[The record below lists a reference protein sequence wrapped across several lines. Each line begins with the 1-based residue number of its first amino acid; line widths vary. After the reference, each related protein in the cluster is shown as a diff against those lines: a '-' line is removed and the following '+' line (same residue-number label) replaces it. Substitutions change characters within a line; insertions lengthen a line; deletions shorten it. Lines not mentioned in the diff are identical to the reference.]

1 MVRHLDFVLDKKRLD
16 AIDKKKMHAVYDRW
30 PKIAKEAYKLNP
42 RSPPITYDDTINHIV
57 FAGMGGS
64 GAVGDVFAAILSKTP
79 MHVTVTKGYELP
91 RTVDKNTMVVAT
103 SVSGN
108 TQETQAVLE
117 AASKTS
123 AKTVAFSSGGR
134 IAEFCGSKNIRH
146 TQIGQIH
153 SPRASFASMMFTMLR
168 AFEDVLPLHRE
179 DVTEAIKRLEKL
191 QREISSSKLD
201 DTGNGAQSLAFLIER
216 IPLIYYP
223 FGLQAAATRFKNS
236 LQENA
241 KKHAMTEDVVEACHN
256 GIVAWERRS
265 FVAPV
270 MIEGSDDHPK
280 TKERWKI
287 LYDYFDE
294 QGIRYEI
301 IYAEPGG
308 ILAKLVGLIYYGD
321 YTSIYRAIYDGV
333 DPSPIKSIRYVKSR
347 LH

>member
-1 MVRHLDFVLDKKRLD
+1 MVKHLDFVLDKKRLY
-16 AIDKKKMHAVYDRW
+16 AIDKKKIYSIYDQW
-30 PKIAKEAYKLNP
+30 PKIAEEAYKLNP
-42 RSPPITYDDTINHIV
+42 KSPPITHNDTINHIV

-108 TQETQAVLE
+108 TQETQTVLE
-117 AASKTS
+117 AASRTV
-123 AKTVAFSSGGR
+123 AKTVAFSSGGK
-134 IAEFCGSKNIRH
+134 IAEFCKRKNIKH
-146 TQIGQIH
+146 TYIEQIH
-153 SPRASFASMMFTMLR
+153 SPRASFVSMMFTMLR
-168 AFEDVLPLHRE
+168 AFEDILPLHRE
-179 DVTEAIKRLEKL
+179 DVTEAIKRLEKMHKK
-191 QREISSSKLD
+191 ISSSNFD
-201 DTGNGAQSLAFLIER
+201 DIGNSAQSLAFLIES

-256 GIVAWERRS
+256 GIVAWERIS
-265 FVAPV
+265 FVTPV
-270 MIEGSDDHPK
+270 IIRGSDDHPK
-280 TKERWKI
+280 TKERWDI
-287 LYDYFDE
+287 LCDYFDKR
-294 QGIRYEI
+294 GIWYETM
-301 IYAEPGG
+301 YAEAGG
-308 ILAKLVGLIYYGD
+308 ILAKLMGLIYYGD

-333 DPSPIKSIRYVKSR
+333 DPSPIRSIRYVKSK